1 MKRMT
6 LTRAELVA
14 AQMAMGIMWFE
25 LEDNPESKPLQSAL
39 MKFHAA
45 LSAWDGE
52 GEATLVWTPGGE
64 SGHSCQKQIPRNPL
78 AWAAAAWINRD
89 SVARHAR
96 AASPLKPAGAHNST
110 HPWYRGASLRAVPKH
125 YPQRA

>member
-1 MKRMT
+1 MMKRMT

-14 AQMAMGIMWFE
+14 AQTAMEIMSFK

-39 MKFHAA
+39 MKLNAA

-78 AWAAAAWINRD
+78 AWSAAAWINRD
-89 SVARHAR
+89 SVARHVR
-96 AASPLKPAGAHNST
+96 AASPPNRPELTLALT
-110 HPWYRGASLRAVPKH
+110 RGIGVRPCVGCETLA
-125 YPQRA
+125 QRA